1 MGSKIAGR
9 FIKLNECELK
19 TAGKNG
25 LIESE
30 RETDDR
36 QHIRCHVVNVQL
48 SNQIF
53 YALREPND
61 MANFVHSTANE
72 I

>member
-30 RETDDR
+30 KERDR
-36 QHIRCHVVNVQL
+36 RPATHTLQRC
-48 SNQIF
+48 
-53 YALREPND
+53 
-61 MANFVHSTANE
+61 
-72 I
+72 